1 MLRLMSFNAVIP
13 EDEQRPD
20 TRHVEAWAW
29 GEPIEANRRI
39 VLRDG
44 RAFLAQRGER
54 HAAVSISRTVSTNEN
69 ILADVAPILS
79 RGLPPIRIEAS
90 KPIPAGAVLFGG
102 DGGRVTDE
110 RFGEPIGTAKMGA
123 ARAGDIVTVAPM
135 PASPRQ
141 TTADSGGRAAVE
153 SVSPSIGVSTM
164 SVRPPHVVSVTESW
178 QAHISARMAQGMSRK
193 DAVRAV
199 ITKYPALH
207 QQFLAEQNA
216 KRK

>member
-1 MLRLMSFNAVIP
+1 MLRLMTFQGAP
-13 EDEQRPD
+13 PDEPQPTD
-20 TRHVEAWAW
+20 SRHIEAWRW
-29 GEPIEANRRI
+29 GEPIEANRRV

-110 RFGEPIGTAKMGA
+110 RFGEPIGTATGA

-178 QAHISARMAQGMSRK
+178 NARVAGFQSKGMTKAQAIRQAVAQ
-193 DAVRAV
+193 
-199 ITKYPALH
+199 YPAAH
-207 QQFLAEQNA
+207 QAMLREQNA
-216 KRK
+216 QPK